1 MVNSSPDNGTQRSR
15 PISPADLPAAAK
27 ARFGVAAW
35 IVIVIATATKLW
47 LTGCRTLVAIG
58 WADYDDYWFLRK
70 AISILEGRWLGPYNS
85 MTLIK
90 GAAYPLWIAFV
101 SRLGI
106 PLLFAQQLLYAVA
119 CLAVSL
125 ALAPS
130 IRSSVSRVVLFVVV
144 LFNPMT
150 FSDDIASRVA
160 REGFYPAL
168 GLLIFAGVAGATLR
182 LEARRRD
189 VLPWVLLSGVAVAI
203 FWHTREEGV
212 WILPLL
218 GLATVAVVCWVVIDW
233 RARWRRGL
241 LVVAAPALIFAAAHE
256 AIVVTNGLRYGVF
269 ADVEFKWRPYLRAYG
284 SLRQVRQHPPIPR
297 VAVPEEVRKRV
308 YAISPAFAELRP
320 FLERDLV
327 GWKRGAAD
335 YENDSFMWAFR
346 EAVARAGY
354 YKRGGAAVERFYDR
368 LSHEIETARLDG
380 RLDARQARASLFPPL
395 LWGQRRAAFQTWFLA
410 AERVLR
416 FADVSVNPAS
426 SDGSDAELR
435 EYAAITHMKLAPRQ
449 GVGERVHATGWV
461 VHVQGALEITIERSD
476 GTAVPDAIVTRLPSP
491 DLYEHLKQSWR
502 AFPPA
507 RHARFDIEAPGDAF
521 LVLWLGARKIERI
534 PLGNEFVFARHPDVR
549 MSAQRFVIGRA
560 GPPPPSSID
569 AFRLRVLDVIGRVYQ
584 LSFPPLLLLAALL
597 YLPNV
602 RWLGRRRGGWIAGV
616 LIAGMISAIAARL
629 MILALINVT
638 SFLVLVSGYQSPSH
652 PLLLV
657 AGAMMALHGIAAV
670 RCRVSEMK
678 LRLSTHS

>member
-1 MVNSSPDNGTQRSR
+1 MVSPSHGCPQRSR
-15 PISPADLPAAAK
+15 PFLPSDLPAAVK
-27 ARFGVAAW
+27 PRFGVAAW
-35 IVIVIATATKLW
+35 IVIVVASVTKLW
-47 LTGCRTLVAIG
+47 LTACRTLDAIG
-58 WADYDDYWFLRK
+58 WADYDDHWFLRR
-70 AISILEGRWLGPYNS
+70 AISILDGRWLGPYNS

-106 PLLFAQQLLYAVA
+106 PLLLAQQLLYAFA

-182 LEARRRD
+182 LNARRRD
-189 VLPWVLLSGVAVAI
+189 VLPWVLLSGVSVAV

-218 GLATVAVVCWVVIDW
+218 GLATVAVVRWVVIDW

-241 LVVAAPALIFAAAHE
+241 LVVALPGLIFTAAHE

-284 SLRQVRQHPPIPR
+284 SLRQVRQHPSAPR
-297 VAVPEEVRKRV
+297 VAVPEEVRRRV
-308 YAISPAFAELRP
+308 YAISPAFAELRT
-320 FLERDLV
+320 FLERDLT

-346 EAVARAGY
+346 EAVERAGY
-354 YKRGGAAVERFYDR
+354 YKRGAAVEGYYDR
-368 LSHEIETARLDG
+368 LSHEIETARVDG

-395 LWGQRRAAFQTWFLA
+395 LWGQRRAVFQTWILA
-410 AERVLR
+410 AGRVLR
-416 FADVSVNPAS
+416 FADVSVNPANS
-426 SDGSDAELR
+426 EGSDAELR
-435 EYAAITHMKLAPRQ
+435 EYAAITHMRLAPRQ
-449 GVGERVHATGWV
+449 MSAERVHATGWV
-461 VHVQGALEITIERSD
+461 VHVRGALAITIERSD
-476 GTAVPDAIVTRLPSP
+476 GTAVSDATVTRLPSP

-507 RHARFDIEAPGDAF
+507 RNARFDIEAPGDAL
-521 LVLWLGARKIERI
+521 LVLWLGERKIERI
-534 PLGNEFVFARHPDVR
+534 PLDNEFLIAHDPDVR
-549 MSAQRFVIGRA
+549 MAGRGFAIGRV

-569 AFRLRVLDVIGRVYQ
+569 AFRLRVLNVVGRAYQ
-584 LSFPPLLLLAALL
+584 LSFPPLFLLAALL

-602 RWLGRRRGGWIAGV
+602 RWLARWRGGWITAV
-616 LIAGMISAIAARL
+616 LIAGLISAIAARV

-638 SFLVLVSGYQSPSH
+638 SFLVLVAGYQSPSH

-657 AGAMMALHGIAAV
+657 AGAVMALHGIAACG
-670 RCRVSEMK
+670 CRVSEMK
-678 LRLSTHS
+678 P

>member
-1 MVNSSPDNGTQRSR
+1 MVSPSHGYGPQRS
-15 PISPADLPAAAK
+15 P
-27 ARFGVAAW
+27 RFGIAAW
-35 IVIVIATATKLW
+35 IVIVIASATKLW
-47 LTGCRTLVAIG
+47 LTACRTLDAIG
-58 WADYDDYWFLRK
+58 WADYDDHWFLRR
-70 AISILEGRWLGPYNS
+70 AISILDGRWLGPYNS

-106 PLLFAQQLLYAVA
+106 PLLLAQQFLYAFA

-130 IRSSVSRVVLFVVV
+130 IRSSASRVVLFVVV

-182 LEARRRD
+182 LDARRRD
-189 VLPWVLLSGVAVAI
+189 VLPWVLLSGVAVAV

-233 RARWRRGL
+233 RTRWRRWL
-241 LVVAAPALIFAAAHE
+241 LVVALPALIFTAAHE

-284 SLRQVRQHPPIPR
+284 SLRQVRQHPSAPH
-297 VAVPEEVRKRV
+297 VAVPEEVRRRV
-308 YAISPAFAELRP
+308 YAVSPTFVELRT

-335 YENDSFMWAFR
+335 YENDGFMWAFR
-346 EAVARAGY
+346 GAVERAGY
-354 YKRGGAAVERFYDR
+354 YKRGGAAVERYYDR
-368 LSHEIETARLDG
+368 LSHEIETARVAG

-395 LWGQRRAAFQTWFLA
+395 LWGQRRAVFQTWILA
-410 AERVLR
+410 AWRVLR
-416 FADVSVNPAS
+416 FADVSVNPAH

-435 EYAAITHMKLAPRQ
+435 EYAAVTHMRLAPRQ
-449 GVGERVHATGWV
+449 VFARRVRATGWV
-461 VHVQGALEITIERSD
+461 VDVHGALTITIERSD
-476 GTAVPDAIVTRLPSP
+476 GTAVRDATVTRLPSP
-491 DLYEHLKQSWR
+491 DLYEHLEQSWK

-507 RHARFDIEAPGDAF
+507 RHARFDIEAPGDAL
-521 LVLWLGARKIERI
+521 LVLWLGTRKIERI
-534 PLGNEFVFARHPDVR
+534 PLDNDFLIAHHPDVR
-549 MSAQRFVIGRA
+549 MAAQRFAIGRV

-569 AFRLRVLDVIGRVYQ
+569 AFRLRVLDVVGRAYQ
-584 LSFPPLLLLAALL
+584 RSVPPLFLLAALL

-602 RWLGRRRGGWIAGV
+602 RWLARRRGGWMTAV
-616 LIAGMISAIAARL
+616 LIAGLISAIAARL
-629 MILALINVT
+629 LILSLINVT
-638 SFLVLVSGYQSPSH
+638 SFLVMVSGYQSPSH
-652 PLLLV
+652 PLLLA
-657 AGAMMALHGIAAV
+657 AGAIMALEGIAA
-670 RCRVSEMK
+670 CRSRV
-678 LRLSTHS
+678 LGTVD